1 VSRTSRFTAAAAL
14 VAAFGFGAP
23 DNVSAQDAPA
33 DVTYRQNLM
42 QGIRTNLMQIRAV
55 GAVNH
60 PSHAVHYARA
70 LYGMGE
76 MLGAAFES
84 GSAANSGALP
94 AVWQNRTG
102 FNERV
107 RAFEEATAQLLEAA
121 EMRDQA
127 AITAAVEAVGG
138 TCGACHQTFRAPN
151 NQ

>member
-1 VSRTSRFTAAAAL
+1 MSHTSRITAAAAL

-23 DNVSAQDAPA
+23 DNVSAQDTPA
-33 DVTYRQNLM
+33 EVTYRQNLM
-42 QGIRTNLMQIRAV
+42 QGIRTNVLQIRAV
-55 GAVNH
+55 GNVSH

-76 MLGAAFES
+76 MLGDAFAN

-94 AVWQNRTG
+94 AVWQNRAA
-102 FNERV
+102 FDERV

-127 AITAAVEAVGG
+127 AIQAAVEAVGG
-138 TCGACHQTFRAPN
+138 TCGACHETFRAPN